1 MENARAFFEPVE
13 NCGHYAENA
22 RKSRRIPSEGSVKWN
37 MGSGMNYSNDAFVTM
52 LLTMALSPNREEYA
66 RPYATQELRRL
77 EARMHAAGMYH
88 LGQLM
93 NVDIGGLMLKLDISE
108 EEAYRLYTLLN
119 RSVQLSYSLESHLK
133 QGIEVVTC
141 CDQDFP
147 ERLRRRMGEAAPP
160 MFYRCGSDALLSRPM
175 LGIVG
180 ISGVK
185 TSTEA
190 RAGIEALVR
199 NGVRLGYTIL
209 TGGEMGVSRIAC
221 NLALECGGTLVE
233 VLGGD
238 MLEHIHEDGISE
250 MLAMGRAT
258 VVSLEHPEA
267 LFTVSHAIARNK
279 LLFSLAEAAFIFN
292 TDGKR
297 GESDAIRNH
306 YCDWIY
312 AWQGWPGNQPLITRG
327 AIAAGNIAGMDF
339 DALSAHWKD
348 SESEQMNIFDM
359 LK

>member
-1 MENARAFFEPVE
+1 
-13 NCGHYAENA
+13 
-22 RKSRRIPSEGSVKWN
+22 
-37 MGSGMNYSNDAFVTM
+37 MGSGMNYSSDAFVTM

-88 LGQLM
+88 LGDLL

-108 EEAYRLYTLLN
+108 EEAYRVYTLLN
-119 RSVQLSYSLESHLK
+119 RSVQLSYSMENHLK
-133 QGIEVVTC
+133 HGIEVVTC
-141 CDQDFP
+141 CDSDYP
-147 ERLRRRMGEAAPP
+147 ERLRRRMGEAAPA
-160 MFYRCGSDALLSRPM
+160 MFYRCGSEALLSRPM

-185 TSTEA
+185 TSAEA
-190 RAGIEALVR
+190 RAGLESLVR
-199 NGVRLGYTIL
+199 NGIRLGYTIL
-209 TGGEMGVSRIAC
+209 TGGELGVSRIAC

-312 AWQGWPGNQPLITRG
+312 AWTGASSNNQLISRG
-327 AIAAGNIAGMDF
+327 ATPVANLREMN
-339 DALSAHWKD
+339 LSELSRHWKA
-348 SESEQMNIFDM
+348 SESEQLSMFDN
-359 LK
+359 L